1 MKAAE
6 VLDSLSASMLAGE
19 ESTADFFL
27 PGSPMKNILIK
38 KMHKCQ
44 HVEQGHANKQGH
56 P

>member
-1 MKAAE
+1 
-6 VLDSLSASMLAGE
+6 MLAGE

-27 PGSPMKNILIK
+27 PASPKKDALIK

-44 HVEQGHANKQGH
+44 HVEQGHARKQEY